1 MKSLKWILLT
11 AALMVL
17 LFTAV
22 SGTLG
27 DTKANS
33 QYLGLIQSELM
44 RSDSGLVD
52 VTDTRKLLPAVYTEL
67 NATDVPLQ
75 CSFAATKVTDTRT
88 YSATVTLPTNAGA
101 PSNYAMYDAENV
113 LDYIV
118 VATNA
123 GNTDGSV
130 RTWFAFEMGD
140 LTKEEFEA
148 AVLLNKNTADWTWEE
163 VQYGKEIN
171 GQRYAVVCAEY
182 VDEQSRESKKLPAG
196 KTTEPS
202 LLQVL
207 LYNTVSNKTAERLD
221 GDKDGNYEIMVSSR
235 IISDDTAWGD
245 FTEYPFPTVVTTAGE
260 LQNAINNGATDIIL
274 GGDINLGG
282 GGIVIN

>member
-1 MKSLKWILLT
+1 
-11 AALMVL
+11 MVL

-52 VTDTRKLLPAVYTEL
+52 VTNTRMLLPAVYTEL
-67 NATDVPLQ
+67 NGTDTPLQ
-75 CSFAATKVTDTRT
+75 CSFPVTKVTDTRT
-88 YSATVTLPTNAGA
+88 YSGNVELSTKQE
-101 PSNYAMYDAENV
+101 MYDAKNV

-118 VATNA
+118 VDTNV
-123 GNTDGSV
+123 GNTGGYV

-140 LTKEEFEA
+140 LTEDEFEA
-148 AVLLNKNTADWTWEE
+148 AVVLKRNIADWTWGEI
-163 VQYGKEIN
+163 QYGVVIS

-182 VDEQSRESKKLPAG
+182 VDAASKDKKALLAG
-196 KTTEPS
+196 ETTAPS
-202 LLQVL
+202 LLQVML
-207 LYNTVSNKTAERLD
+207 RNTVSNETAERLD
-221 GDKDGNYEIMVSSR
+221 GNGDGKYEIKATSR
-235 IISDDTAWGD
+235 IVSDRGAWGAL
-245 FTEYPFPTVVTTAGE
+245 TGHPFPTVVTTAEE
-260 LQNAINNGATDIIL
+260 LQNAINSGATNIIL
-274 GGDINLGG
+274 GENIDLG